1 MAKNKKPRKLTYW
14 EKRAVINEQELQN
27 RIKPIESEITN
38 AYLKAQTYLTE
49 QVHKIYNRVKNK
61 NDFGEDELKRILN
74 QKIEPS
80 ELVELKRLS
89 NDLADKGLQE
99 SAKKQLNAIAAKGR
113 ITRLEDLKAKSHLVS
128 KQIADVQLEKAT
140 DFLVEEIHES
150 YNEATSEA
158 LINQI
163 EPDSRIEVWN
173 NKNYSKSAKTSQ
185 KQLKNDIA
193 IEVWNKKEYR
203 KTSHEFKELS
213 TEYTKN
219 ILDSHWHGSN
229 YSKRIWGDTNAL
241 ANRLEELFTVESMTG
256 MSEQEMAKAIAN
268 EFGRSI
274 GVSRRLIRTEANY
287 MANQAKLKG
296 WRDRGVKQYML
307 VAVLDLR
314 TSNICQGKDGKV
326 FDVVEAVVDGKDGNY
341 PPFHPWCR
349 TVAIAYYGERS
360 VKGNR
365 IANDPISGKTFT
377 IKKSDTYNDWMDM
390 LKQLYSDEEIEQQK
404 KKIRNGSKDL
414 SDYRKLKTALGKENS
429 PKSLEDYQDIKYND
443 SEQWEKLKDNYFV
456 KSRIQDGRYGNVINV
471 DKQAPHIKST
481 VKPGKSYFED
491 DVDVQELFD
500 KYAGTG
506 IVERTAMGKRTTKE
520 IIYSTD
526 FEGMAVNADGSE
538 KTHTFKIHHSK
549 NRTHIVPIKKRGDSS

>member
-128 KQIADVQLEKAT
+128 KQIADVQLEKST
-140 DFLVEEIHES
+140 DFLVEEIHEA

-163 EPDSRIEVWN
+163 EPDSR
-173 NKNYSKSAKTSQ
+173 
-185 KQLKNDIA
+185 

-314 TSNICQGKDGKV
+314 TSNICQGKDGKI
-326 FDVVEAVVDGKDGNY
+326 FDVVDAVVNGKDGNY

-377 IKKSDTYNDWMDM
+377 IKKSDTYNDWMDT
-390 LKQLYSDEEIEQQK
+390 LKQLYSDGEIEQQK
-404 KKIRNGSKDL
+404 KKIRNSSKDL

-429 PKSLEDYQDIKYND
+429 PKSLEDYQNIKYND
-443 SEQWEKLKDNYFV
+443 TEQWDQLKKTYRDV
-456 KSRIQDGRYGNVINV
+456 KWMRECLDSTHLILNKTNEVRALPFTHKKNSVIDFHIDGNVERRRFYG
-471 DKQAPHIKST
+471 KT
-481 VKPGKSYFED
+481 GKPKLDIDYSNHGN
-491 DVDVQELFD
+491 
-500 KYAGTG
+500 A
-506 IVERTAMGKRTTKE
+506 KE
-520 IIYSTD
+520 
-526 FEGMAVNADGSE
+526 
-538 KTHTFKIHHSK
+538 HP
-549 NRTHIVPIKKRGDSS
+549 IVPHAHSWTSYERSKGRIVLQRENKWRELSNAEKIANLIGDDK